1 MLYDCEQYS
10 TATNAAKIIY
20 TTASS
25 SKAMSQ
31 MVIAFILSAK
41 ETKSANSKFFKYFIR
56 FKVLR
61 VARFYNMEEFPKIR
75 KCTLKENSDIMN

>member
-41 ETKSANSKFFKYFIR
+41 ETKSANSKFLKYFIR

-75 KCTLKENSDIMN
+75 KCTL